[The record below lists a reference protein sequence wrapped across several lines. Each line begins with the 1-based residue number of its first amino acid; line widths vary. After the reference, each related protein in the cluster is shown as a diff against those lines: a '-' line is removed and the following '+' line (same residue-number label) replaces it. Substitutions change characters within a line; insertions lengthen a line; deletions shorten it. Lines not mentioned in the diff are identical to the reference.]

1 MHVLVALAA
10 LVVSSATPNVNKLV
24 LQPTQ
29 VGSGYQL
36 FARPDG
42 FGVKNTVTLDLC
54 GRQNYPSE
62 TLRTGRLQVNYAA
75 KNNKLGLSNEVVVY
89 KPGGA
94 QQAMREVARHA
105 DHCPKT
111 PIVTGEKGVP
121 PLRFTITRI
130 ADSKLLK
137 GYVAVKIRVRGTVKV
152 KVNGKVQQRNVDQI
166 SYAVYQRLGN
176 VLSGTYSYGPNT
188 AAQLAFELHAA
199 EQSAQNLRRG
209 HNVASPTA

>member
-1 MHVLVALAA
+1 MHVLAALAA
-10 LVVSSATPNVNKLV
+10 LLVTTGTPNVNKLV

-29 VGSGYQL
+29 VGNGYQL

-54 GRQNYPSE
+54 GRKNYPSE
-62 TLRTGRLQVNYAA
+62 TLRTTRLQVNYAA
-75 KNNKLGLSNEVVVY
+75 KGNKLGLSNEVVTY

-94 QQAMREVARHA
+94 QQAMREVLRHA
-105 DHCPKT
+105 THCPTT
-111 PIVTGEKGVP
+111 PIVTGEAGVP

-130 ADSKLLK
+130 SDSKLLK
-137 GYVAVKIRVRGTVKV
+137 GYLAVKIRVRGTVKV
-152 KVNGKVQQRNVDQI
+152 NGKAQKVDQT

-188 AAQLAFELHAA
+188 PAQLAFELHAA
-199 EQSAQNLRRG
+199 EQSAQNLVRG
-209 HNVASPTA
+209 HNVGTPTA

>member
-1 MHVLVALAA
+1 MHVLAA
-10 LVVSSATPNVNKLV
+10 LVAVVVSTGTPNVNKLI

-29 VGSGYQL
+29 VGGGYQL
-36 FARPDG
+36 FHRQDG
-42 FGVKNTVTLDLC
+42 VGVKNTVTMDLC
-54 GRQNYPSE
+54 GRKGYPSE
-62 TLRTGRLQVNYAA
+62 KLRATRLQVNYAA
-75 KNNKLGLSNEVVVY
+75 QGKTLGLSNEVVTY

-94 QQAMREVARHA
+94 QQAMREVVHHA
-105 DHCPKT
+105 NTCPTT
-111 PIVTGEKGVP
+111 PIVTGEAGVP

-130 ADSKLLK
+130 SDSKLLK
-137 GYVAVKIRVRGTVKV
+137 GYLAVRIRVRGTVKLN
-152 KVNGKVQQRNVDQI
+152 VNGQLQKRKVDQT

-209 HNVASPTA
+209 HNVGSPTA